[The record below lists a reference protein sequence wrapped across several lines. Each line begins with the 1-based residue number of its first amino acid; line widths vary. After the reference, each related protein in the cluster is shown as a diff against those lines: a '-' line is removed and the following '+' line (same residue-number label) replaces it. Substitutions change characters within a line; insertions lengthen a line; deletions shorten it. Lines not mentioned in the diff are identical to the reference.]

1 MSYSINEN
9 ITEAIQALGSRSKRV
24 TNKGLR
30 AGRDY
35 IVEQLQANTPYENRS
50 DRSWKAQREQDRLH
64 NTHTQF
70 KHLRDDIVYSGV
82 DQFGHIKIGFGKDT
96 YWRAHFVELGTIYQP
111 ARPFISTTIDETREG
126 YQEVVANELRK
137 ELGL

>member
-1 MSYSINEN
+1 M
-9 ITEAIQALGSRSKRV
+9 
-24 TNKGLR
+24 R

-35 IVEQLQANTPYENRS
+35 IVEKLQANTPYENRS

>member
-9 ITEAIQALGSRSKRV
+9 VTEAIQALGSRSKRV
-24 TNKGLR
+24 TNKSLR

-50 DRSWKAQREQDRLH
+50 DRSWKAQREQDRLYH
-64 NTHTQF
+64 THTQF

-111 ARPFISTTIDETREG
+111 ARPFIATTIDETREG